1 MHEAYVSF
9 QKDNPSEVP
18 YNDTISQLM
27 TLGLR
32 SFRTKGNPMLENPI
46 IFQNWRGTHTL
57 HKGFF
62 SHSNKVMPSPF
73 LPATNKEGPG
83 DTEDTI

>member
-1 MHEAYVSF
+1 MNEAYVSL
-9 QKDNPSEVP
+9 QKDNPSEAP

-32 SFRTKGNPMLENPI
+32 SFRTKGNPKLEHPI
-46 IFQNWRGTHTL
+46 IFHNRRGTHTL

-62 SHSNKVMPSPF
+62 SHGNKV
-73 LPATNKEGPG
+73 GPG